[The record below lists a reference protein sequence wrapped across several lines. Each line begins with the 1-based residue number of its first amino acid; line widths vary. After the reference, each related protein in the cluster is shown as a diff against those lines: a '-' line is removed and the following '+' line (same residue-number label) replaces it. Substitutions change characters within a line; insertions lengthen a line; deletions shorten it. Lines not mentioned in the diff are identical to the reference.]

1 MHSCAPSTRS
11 GAAWCAIPARPSIK
25 YRLLV
30 CLAALAGAAGSAGA
44 QQPQSLPTFAQL
56 EAAGARIGE
65 IRVVTGDIFD
75 LNDPRENNFLFRLAN
90 KLHFTTRPDVIRRA
104 LLFESGEA
112 VSAQKI
118 AETERL
124 LRGYHYL
131 YDVTI
136 RPTAVRDG
144 VADIEVLTRDT
155 WSLDLGVSASREGG
169 QNKGRIA
176 VAEENLLGTGIS
188 LGVSYS
194 SDVDRTGTTFNI
206 ADSNVLGTRGA
217 ISYSYARN
225 DDGHGQSLALQRPFY
240 ALDARWAAGF
250 TASENVGTEALYN
263 AGNIVAEYR
272 HLQQRVESFG
282 GWSPGLING
291 WTRRYSIGLLH
302 HNDQYAL
309 EPDKTA
315 PERLPSDLKLVGPFV
330 RFELLQDEYRQDTNL
345 NLIGRVE
352 DFAMGLQ
359 ATVQVGRALESL
371 ESTRDAWLYS
381 AGVSNGFD
389 ITRNS
394 FLLTSVST
402 GGRYADQGEN
412 QSIGASARYYHRHGR
427 HMVYYAAL
435 SADAVHN
442 PDIPGPLEIGG
453 DNGVRGYP
461 LRYQA
466 GERRVLFTT
475 EARGYT
481 DWYPFRLFRVGGAVF
496 YDHGRAWKG
505 ENQNTVNGG
514 SLRDVGFGLRL
525 LSARTSKGNVLH
537 ADFAFPLDPDP
548 TIDRVQFLV
557 KTKVA
562 F

>member
-11 GAAWCAIPARPSIK
+11 GAAWCAKPARPSIK
-25 YRLLV
+25 YCLLV
-30 CLAALAGAAGSAGA
+30 CLALAGAAGSAGA
-44 QQPQSLPTFAQL
+44 QQAQPLPTFAQL

-75 LNDPRENNFLFRLAN
+75 LNDPRENNFVFRLAN
-90 KLHFTTRPDVIRRA
+90 KLHFTTRPDVIRRS
-104 LLFESGEA
+104 LLFETGQP

-136 RPTAVRDG
+136 RPIAVRDG

-155 WSLDLGVSASREGG
+155 WSLDLGLSASREGG

-188 LGVSYS
+188 VGVSYS
-194 SDVDRTGTTFNI
+194 SDVDRSGTTFNI
-206 ADSNVLGTRGA
+206 ADTNVLGTRGA
-217 ISYSYARN
+217 VSYSYAEN
-225 DDGHGQSLALQRPFY
+225 DDGHAQSLSLQRPFY

-250 TASENVGTEALYN
+250 SASESVGTEALYN
-263 AGNIVAEYR
+263 AGNSVAEYR
-272 HLQQRVESFG
+272 HRQQRVESFA

-291 WTRRYSIGLLH
+291 WTRRYSIGLLQQD
-302 HNDQYAL
+302 DQYAL
-309 EPDKTA
+309 DPDKTA
-315 PERLPSDLKLVGPFV
+315 PVRLPEDLKLVGPFV
-330 RFELLQDEYRQDTNL
+330 RFELIQDEYRQDTNL

-359 ATVQVGRALESL
+359 AHAQLGRALESL
-371 ESTRDAWLYS
+371 ESTRDAWMYAASL
-381 AGVSNGFD
+381 SNGFD
-389 ITRNS
+389 ITSNS
-394 FLLTSVST
+394 FLLTSIST
-402 GGRYADQGEN
+402 AGRDQGEN
-412 QSIGASARYYHRHGR
+412 QSLGAAARYYHRHGQ
-427 HMVYYAAL
+427 HLVYYTAL
-435 SADAVHN
+435 SADAIHN
-442 PDIPGPLEIGG
+442 PDIPGPLDVGG
-453 DNGVRGYP
+453 DNGLRGYP

-466 GERRVLFTT
+466 GERRVLFTA

-481 DWYPFRLFRVGGAVF
+481 DWYPFRLFRVGAAVF

-514 SLRDVGFGLRL
+514 WLRDVGFGLRL

-548 TIDRVQFLV
+548 SIERVQFV
-557 KTKVA
+557 VRTKVA